1 MNVGD
6 VVTIRGTLKTDEFS
20 GELGLV
26 VGFLD
31 LESYFNPVVVLVQ
44 GERRFYNERDIERVI
59 GEPLDRV

>member
-6 VVTIRGTLKTDEFS
+6 VVTIRHDRDDEFS

-44 GERRFYNERDIERVI
+44 GEQRFYNERDIERVI
-59 GEPLDRV
+59 GEQPALV